1 MIAVPVGTGKPQQW
15 ECSLTHVRIA
25 VLRIAQRLE
34 SRLYWGKI
42 IGTLAGLA
50 IHNPW
55 AAAAGF
61 FLGHQFDRGFADRF
75 RLFEKQGASIPRVSE
90 DFVRALFQ
98 AMGHLAKVDGRVS
111 EDEIRSARMV
121 MHRLSLNP
129 AQVRRAMDWFDTG
142 KAPGFPLI
150 HRMREVR
157 RVSARS
163 APDRLT
169 FVRLLLEVALAKRS
183 LKKEERA
190 LIWKICIELD
200 IGRVEL
206 AQLEAMIRAQKGF
219 KRSPAGDADATRV
232 RQAYEALGVSPESTN
247 DEVKKAYRRL
257 MNKNHPDKLSGTDP
271 DKKVIAEAERRTR
284 EVRGAYEMLKAR
296 RSIR

>member
-1 MIAVPVGTGKPQQW
+1 
-15 ECSLTHVRIA
+15 
-25 VLRIAQRLE
+25 
-34 SRLYWGKI
+34 LYWGKI

-50 IHNPW
+50 MRNPW
-55 AAAAGF
+55 AALAGF
-61 FLGHQFDRGFADRF
+61 ILGHQFDRGFADRF
-75 RLFEKQGASIPRVSE
+75 RLFEKQGTRIPRVSE

-98 AMGHLAKVDGRVS
+98 AMGHLTKVDGRVS

-129 AQVRRAMDWFDTG
+129 AQVRRAIAWFEAG
-142 KAPGFPLI
+142 KKPGFPLLQK
-150 HRMREVR
+150 MREVR

-163 APDRLT
+163 ASERLT
-169 FVRLLLEVALAKRS
+169 FVRLLLEVVLAKQK

-190 LIWKICIELD
+190 LIWKICVELE
-200 IGRVEL
+200 IGRVEF

-232 RQAYEALGVSPESTN
+232 RHAYEALGVSPEATN

-257 MNKNHPDKLSGTDP
+257 MNKNHPDKLSGSNP
-271 DKKVIAEAERRTR
+271 DREVIAEAERRTR

>member
-1 MIAVPVGTGKPQQW
+1 MFLLQ
-15 ECSLTHVRIA
+15 THWREFV
-25 VLRIAQRLE
+25 
-34 SRLYWGKI
+34 LYWGKI

-50 IHNPW
+50 LRNPW
-55 AAAAGF
+55 AALAGF
-61 FLGHQFDRGFADRF
+61 ILGHQFDRGFADRY
-75 RLFEKQGASIPRVSE
+75 RLFEKQGANISRVSD

-111 EDEIRSARMV
+111 EQEIRSARMV

-129 AQVRRAMDWFDTG
+129 AQVRRAIGWFDDG
-142 KAPGFPLI
+142 KQPGFQLLQE
-150 HRMREVR
+150 MRKVR
-157 RVSARS
+157 RVTARS
-163 APDRLT
+163 AADRLT
-169 FVRLLLEVALAKRS
+169 FVRLLLEVVLAKDR
-183 LKKEERA
+183 LKIDERA
-190 LIWKICIELD
+190 LIWRICTELD

-219 KRSPAGDADATRV
+219 RRSPAGNADSARV
-232 RQAYEALGVSPESTN
+232 RQAYTALGVSPDASN

-257 MNKNHPDKLSGTDP
+257 MNKNHPDKISGSDP
-271 DKKVIAEAERRTR
+271 GADVIAEAERRTR